1 MSEALMKATTLFFSA
16 ALVTFGAE
24 PAVLLPLSEPP
35 AQASVAPDGP
45 AHRTVEHDGQTFELV
60 RSTADQAV
68 RTDEYVVAGE
78 KIADWTQ
85 LVTVQRLT
93 RAMPARIDAFLA
105 YFRKRV
111 TEDGATF
118 EVLKEAKTAGVFVVR
133 FPKSERNEEQVMICL
148 ALAGGDTIPHMDIV
162 QYAIKPTR
170 LPVDVVEMR
179 IRSWKDQF
187 LAQAKGAAEP

>member
-1 MSEALMKATTLFFSA
+1 MKAIALLIAT
-16 ALVTFGAE
+16 ALVAPGAE
-24 PAVLLPLSEPP
+24 PAAPSPLTEPP
-35 AQASVAPDGP
+35 AQASDASDE
-45 AHRTVEHDGQTFELV
+45 ATRRTVEHDGQTFELT

-148 ALAGGDTIPHMDIV
+148 ALAGGSSTPHLDIV

-170 LPVDVVEMR
+170 LPVEVVEMR
-179 IRSWKDQF
+179 IRSWRDQF
-187 LAQAKGAAEP
+187 LAQAKGAVTP